1 MYFSI
6 ALATTVIGEVCIE
19 ECFTEAVILLGNLK
33 ELTCK
38 PLSVLQLT
46 PTLTSQQRLRLWR
59 SWTSLVPQILRLAH
73 VRAAGPAD

>member
-19 ECFTEAVILLGNLK
+19 GCFTEAVIQLGSLK

-38 PLSVLQLT
+38 PLSILQLT
-46 PTLTSQQRLRLWR
+46 PTLTSRQRLRLQR
-59 SWTSLVPQILRLAH
+59 S
-73 VRAAGPAD
+73 